1 MRVDGWHAS
10 IKDCGLNDQD
20 RSRFTELSST
30 PRIQIGDPDFTPIRH
45 PDQFRFA
52 QTPHSPA
59 CFHGGLC
66 ARPEPSDQRERV
78 PQPRDSCAPK
88 ARRIYSASSGYSKNF
103 AHLSLLFR
111 SSAAAYVIF
120 ESRISPHDYHDSHN
134 NRTLRS
140 TLLRCRTQTARLSL
154 QNKTGAGELRPV
166 SIRTETLSCD

>member
-1 MRVDGWHAS
+1 MARIHQGLR
-10 IKDCGLNDQD
+10 LNDQD

-88 ARRIYSASSGYSKNF
+88 HAGYTPLVGYPRTSRTCRCFSGAR
-103 AHLSLLFR
+103 
-111 SSAAAYVIF
+111 AAALVI
-120 ESRISPHDYHDSHN
+120 SNPYISARYHDSHN
-134 NRTLRS
+134 NRTLGS
-140 TLLRCRTQTARLSL
+140 TLLRCRTQTAPSL
-154 QNKTGAGELRPV
+154 QNKTGAGELRRLFL
-166 SIRTETLSCD
+166 RTKTASCD